1 MGNMMPRPY
10 LTTRRRFQA
19 IAAPLASG
27 LVATMVAGCVLNK
40 PPDTAA
46 VRELALPG
54 MQAPAQWTAAGAG
67 AGNVSADNWLAGFRD
82 DQLTAAVAEAIAHN
96 ADLRVGATRVEQAL
110 LHAKLAGA
118 KLWPS
123 ADLLARGGG
132 KLSGDG
138 SGLQGGVLSVT
149 WELDLWGRVRYGRAA
164 SAAQASSSEAD
175 FAYARQSIAALVAK
189 SWFLATEAGLQLEAA
204 RETIRASEELVRLA
218 EARTNIGVG
227 NQEDV
232 YIARAGVGS
241 YRDVLR
247 QLELSRAQA
256 IRALEILLGRYP
268 SAAAVITPQLP
279 GYPGEIPTD
288 LPSALLE
295 RRPDVVAAERR
306 VAVAFNRI
314 HEAKAARLPAIALTT
329 GVSSISS
336 DLFVLK
342 DHDNPVWNVGAN
354 LLAPLFRGGALKT
367 QVEIRTAE
375 QKQAIAEYA
384 AVGLRAFGEVEGA
397 LAAEI
402 AAREREEILTQS
414 LSDNQQALTVVQTQ
428 FKVGS
433 TDLRFVEQRQLALNA
448 TRSALI
454 HVQAEQ
460 RVQRVNLH
468 LALGGSFELPPEAPA
483 TTAPVATPP

>member
-1 MGNMMPRPY
+1 MMARPCVIP
-10 LTTRRRFQA
+10 RRRLQA
-19 IAAPLASG
+19 ITTPFAAGLA
-27 LVATMVAGCVLNK
+27 ATILAGCVLNK
-40 PPDTAA
+40 PPDAMA
-46 VRELALPG
+46 IKEDALPG
-54 MQAPAQWTAAGAG
+54 MQTPAQWLAPGAG
-67 AGNVSADNWLAGFRD
+67 PGDVADNWLAGFGD

-96 ADLRVGATRVEQAL
+96 ADLRVGAARVEQARL
-110 LHAKLAGA
+110 YAQLAGA

-123 ADLLARGGG
+123 VDVLARGGG

-138 SGLQGGVLSVT
+138 SGLQGGVLSVN

-164 SAAQASSSEAD
+164 SAAQAASAELD

-189 SWFLATEAGLQLEAA
+189 SWFLATEAGLQVLAA
-204 RETIRASEELVRLA
+204 RETIRAGDELSRLA
-218 EARTNIGVG
+218 DDRTRIGVG
-227 NQEDV
+227 GPEEV
-232 YIARAGVGS
+232 FISRADAGA
-241 YRDVLR
+241 YRDALR
-247 QLELSRAQA
+247 QLELSREQA
-256 IRALEILLGRYP
+256 IRALELLLGRYP
-268 SAAAVITPQLP
+268 SAAAVTTPELP
-279 GYPGEIPTD
+279 NYPGAIPTG

-306 VAVAFNRI
+306 VAVAFNRV

-336 DLFVLK
+336 DLFLLQN
-342 DHDNPVWNVGAN
+342 HDNPVWNVGAN
-354 LLAPLFRGGALKT
+354 LLMPLFRGGALRT
-367 QVEIRTAE
+367 QVQIRTAE

-402 AAREREEILTQS
+402 AAREREQILTQT
-414 LSDNQQALTVVQTQ
+414 LSDNQQALSVVQTQ

-433 TDLRFVEQRQLALNA
+433 TDLRFVEQRQLALNS

-454 HVQAEQ
+454 HVQTEQ

-468 LALGGSFELPPEAPA
+468 LALGGSFEMPPPPPPEDAPA
-483 TTAPVATPP
+483 AASPAR